1 MEIPTF
7 HTKEEMFKFL
17 KENKSILIAE
27 KKLKTKE
34 ADSINYSVPVV
45 NKSGE
50 AIKDVS
56 NSEIQDIGLIK
67 AKVIINTTGLL
78 DSHGDVHIKGIWKK
92 SLSEKKN
99 LYLLQEHQMKF
110 DKIIT
115 DKVKASAVNYTWK
128 DLGFSFEGSTE
139 ALQFDCEVYPE
150 RNEFMYNQYV
160 KGYVNNHSVGM
171 QYVTMFLCINSDSKY
186 YIEEKENFDKY
197 IKQVANKEVA
207 EELGY
212 FWAVTEAKVIEG
224 SAVVIGSNY
233 ATPTISITQS
243 KHTEPPIGTH
253 KEEPVITTQKTIDYN
268 YLSNNLK

>member
-128 DLGFSFEGSTE
+128 DLN
-139 ALQFDCEVYPE
+139 V
-150 RNEFMYNQYV
+150 
-160 KGYVNNHSVGM
+160 
-171 QYVTMFLCINSDSKY
+171 
-186 YIEEKENFDKY
+186 
-197 IKQVANKEVA
+197 
-207 EELGY
+207 
-212 FWAVTEAKVIEG
+212 
-224 SAVVIGSNY
+224 GSNINFFERIFHIY
-233 ATPTISITQS
+233 DADAFT
-243 KHTEPPIGTH
+243 K
-253 KEEPVITTQKTIDYN
+253 
-268 YLSNNLK
+268 